1 MAIILTHIFE
11 QTDDGV
17 LDHQEHSRLG
27 KECPAMNLPGVVG
40 GNLYRHV
47 GKPAF
52 YGDVELENYAALD
65 TWEAWW
71 LSPEGQEW
79 VQKFGKTGK
88 FVERIILEKVEYIAL
103 LN

>member
-52 YGDVELENYAALD
+52 YGDVELENYAAQD

-88 FVERIILEKVEYIAL
+88 FVERIILEKVE
-103 LN
+103 